1 MISSWPSAAT
11 NYGSVAARVVRLS
24 FSYRP
29 PPPCESVLHLKIG
42 AAFLVVNIIS
52 ATIMVFASQSFDG
65 VGRWVSGGVA
75 LLFAVNAALVTRAA
89 VGKRGYSGVNFASM
103 AAIFLVLMASALF
116 QIEAQSYRPAD
127 PQDVSLSQAK
137 FVATC
142 PPVANLLAKYLSESP
157 KPVAH
162 LSRGFEPSLRATR
175 QGLPS
180 SDQPACAARRR
191 VPARDPADSH

>member
-1 MISSWPSAAT
+1 
-11 NYGSVAARVVRLS
+11 
-24 FSYRP
+24 
-29 PPPCESVLHLKIG
+29 VLHLKIG

-142 PPVANLLAKYLSESP
+142 PPVANLLAKYLSEETAAGR
-157 KPVAH
+157 PVTEFAMLQLNGACDEGVSAASRADGH
-162 LSRGFEPSLRATR
+162 IRSRGF
-175 QGLPS
+175 
-180 SDQPACAARRR
+180 
-191 VPARDPADSH
+191 